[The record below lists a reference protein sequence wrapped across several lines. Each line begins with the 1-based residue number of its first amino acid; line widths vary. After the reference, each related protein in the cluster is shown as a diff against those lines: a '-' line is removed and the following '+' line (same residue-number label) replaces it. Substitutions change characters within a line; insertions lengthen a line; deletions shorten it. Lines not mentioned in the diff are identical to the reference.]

1 VSFTGPNAAI
11 FEALYI
17 EEQVERRPISI
28 HDALAP
34 ILIDLE
40 EQARLD
46 GLLDGEERRVRS
58 DFPDYFH

>member
-1 VSFTGPNAAI
+1 MSFTGPNAAI

-46 GLLDGEERRVRS
+46 GLLDGEERRVAS
-58 DFPDYFH
+58 EFPDYFH